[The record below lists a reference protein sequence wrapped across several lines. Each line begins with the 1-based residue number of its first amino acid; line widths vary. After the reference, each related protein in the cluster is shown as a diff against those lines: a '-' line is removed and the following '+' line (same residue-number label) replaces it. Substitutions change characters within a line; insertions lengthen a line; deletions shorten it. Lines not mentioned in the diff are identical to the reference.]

1 MIFAG
6 IALVVCG
13 LCLIVFA
20 VLVLYAEEDREW
32 TEKLYPPYS
41 PLRSSQSASGS
52 SSSCRGLNPYES
64 TVEIV
69 VLDERRDRT

>member
-13 LCLIVFA
+13 LSLIVFTIF
-20 VLVLYAEEDREW
+20 VLYAEEDREW
-32 TEKLYPPYS
+32 IDVPYQRCSRS
-41 PLRSSQSASGS
+41 PSAQYQSDCS
-52 SSSCRGLNPYES
+52 SSSRELQAYES

-69 VLDERRDRT
+69 VLDERRERS